1 MNGQVD
7 WGSLFFSA
15 SGRLSRTPFLIAAA
29 ILFGIA
35 VVYEAV
41 VGDTVTLH
49 WLTGWFVY
57 PVLIF
62 CSACVLSKRLH
73 DRGRSGWWAAVILIA
88 FSAAWPSPRGF
99 LGGVGVLVILWTVV
113 ELGLLS
119 GEQGA
124 NRFGPNPARPP
135 QRVEV

>member
-7 WGSLFFSA
+7 WGTLFFSA

-35 VVYEAV
+35 VVYEAAA
-41 VGDTVTLH
+41 GDKVTLH

-57 PVLIF
+57 PALF
-62 CSACVLSKRLH
+62 YCGACVLSKRLH
-73 DRGRSGWWAAVILIA
+73 DRGRSGWIAAVILTA
-88 FSAAWPSPRGF
+88 LVATWPVPIGF
-99 LGGVGVLVILWTVV
+99 FDFLFMLVVIWAVV
-113 ELGLLS
+113 ELGVMG

-124 NRFGPNPARPP
+124 NRFGPNPLRAAAA
-135 QRVEV
+135 

>member
-1 MNGQVD
+1 MNGQAD
-7 WGSLFFSA
+7 WGTLFFSA

-57 PVLIF
+57 PALF
-62 CSACVLSKRLH
+62 YCGACVLSKRLH
-73 DRGRSGWWAAVILIA
+73 DRGRSGWIATVILTA
-88 FSAAWPSPRGF
+88 LVATWPVPIGF
-99 LGGVGVLVILWTVV
+99 FDFLFMLVVIWAVV
-113 ELGLLS
+113 ELGVMGS
-119 GEQGA
+119 EQGA
-124 NRFGPNPARPP
+124 NRFGPNPL
-135 QRVEV
+135 RVATA